1 MADIQ
6 DYFHDDE
13 PPINRAL
20 NDLLATAGGDE
31 AQEFLLA
38 AMWIKLGAE
47 ALARAGGRQ
56 QAIDVL
62 NSTTI
67 FIRDAQPSRP
77 WKK

>member
-1 MADIQ
+1 MDDVR

-38 AMWIKLGAE
+38 SVWIKLGAE
-47 ALARAGGRQ
+47 ALARSGGRQ
-56 QAIDVL
+56 RAIDVL
-62 NSTTI
+62 NSTTM
-67 FIRDAQPSRP
+67 FVRDAQPSRP